1 MSRAKVVIM
10 KDWLD
15 LIEKRCS
22 PNQVKEIC
30 YKLLQYG
37 LNEKY
42 EESED
47 LVVNIMLDT
56 FCPQI
61 DAMQET
67 YRERV
72 VQASRGGRPAA
83 LDNKMVWELAK
94 QGLTGTDIAE
104 KLGVPKSTVYSSAG
118 WRNRNEKNYE
128 NFS

>member
-22 PNQVKEIC
+22 SDQVKEIC